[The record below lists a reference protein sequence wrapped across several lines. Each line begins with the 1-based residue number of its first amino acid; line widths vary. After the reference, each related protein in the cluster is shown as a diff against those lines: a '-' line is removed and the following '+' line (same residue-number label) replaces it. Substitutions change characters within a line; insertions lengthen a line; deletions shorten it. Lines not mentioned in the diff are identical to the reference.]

1 MSVIDEYLQHVAFDK
16 RKELERVR
24 QIGKAMVPN
33 AEEALAYGMPALKTK
48 DKAFLGFDAHA
59 THIGIYPMS
68 GSIVD
73 QMKEQ
78 LAGYETAKGSIKVPL
93 DQPIPET
100 LLKEIIKYRLAEIN
114 K

>member
-1 MSVIDEYLQHVAFDK
+1 MSVIDDYLQQVDPDK

-24 QIGKAMVPN
+24 KIGKSVVPD
-33 AEEALAYGMPALKTK
+33 AEEALAYGMPALKTNG
-48 DKAFLGFDAHA
+48 KAFLGFSAHS

-68 GSIVD
+68 GSVVD
-73 QMKEQ
+73 TMKDQ
-78 LAGYETAKGSIKVPL
+78 LAHYETAKGSIKVPL